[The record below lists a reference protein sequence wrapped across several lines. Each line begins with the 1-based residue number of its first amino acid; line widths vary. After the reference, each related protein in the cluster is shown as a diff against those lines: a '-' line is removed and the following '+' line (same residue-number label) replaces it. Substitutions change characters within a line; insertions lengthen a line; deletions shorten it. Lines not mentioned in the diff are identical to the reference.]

1 MANQKGDARDGYDKM
16 KAYDMLVQA
25 ESGLASVTGSPDAPS
40 RVGVSC
46 CDIASGMA
54 AHAGVCEALFARE
67 RHPDKLGEGLAISM
81 FDGMADWM
89 AVPLL
94 FYEEGGVELKR
105 VGLRHPS
112 ISPYT
117 TYKAKDGNDVL
128 ISIQNEREWQNL
140 CTHVLGDPDLPKD
153 PRFDSN
159 HSRVQN
165 MADTDALV
173 AESFAKHDVDELC
186 ALLLK
191 AQVAFGRVSTPSQ
204 LGDHPALRRVT
215 VEMPGVGEMTYPAP
229 PIRHIS
235 APPVER
241 LGPVP
246 LLGEQNDQIR
256 TEFSA

>member
-1 MANQKGDARDGYDKM
+1 MGTEDGPIIVYFWAEVFSPGLSLFRVTLSHTHKLRTPPRFITLATVSRASCSSHCTMAIHCYYHHNYSRLPWQNQKGDARDGYDKM

-128 ISIQNEREWQNL
+128 SIDEVYRFIL
-140 CTHVLGDPDLPKD
+140 YYTKDLD
-153 PRFDSN
+153 DDS
-159 HSRVQN
+159 VATE
-165 MADTDALV
+165 ADGTDDEHGTGDALEEQ
-173 AESFAKHDVDELC
+173 AEA
-186 ALLLK
+186 A
-191 AQVAFGRVSTPSQ
+191 
-204 LGDHPALRRVT
+204 
-215 VEMPGVGEMTYPAP
+215 
-229 PIRHIS
+229 
-235 APPVER
+235 
-241 LGPVP
+241 
-246 LLGEQNDQIR
+246 
-256 TEFSA
+256 